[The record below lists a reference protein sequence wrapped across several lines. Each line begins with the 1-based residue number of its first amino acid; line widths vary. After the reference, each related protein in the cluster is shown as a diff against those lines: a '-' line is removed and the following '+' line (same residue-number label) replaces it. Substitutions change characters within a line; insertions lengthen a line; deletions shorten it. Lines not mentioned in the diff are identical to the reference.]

1 MQKQFDACF
10 RHHKRKYIR
19 DKQLQLDQLNTSDP
33 AEFWRQIK
41 KLGPRSSDGPP
52 LEVYDDE
59 GHITADINCVLD
71 TWANTYGKLY
81 VPYEDADNV
90 FDKEFYETKL
100 RELDMSDNDPTPDNP
115 ILNETIRLNEIQ
127 NSFLHAKNNKAVG
140 LDNLPYEVFK
150 NNESCIV
157 LAVLFNK
164 LFDTGVAPSV
174 WLRALIKP
182 IPKGSTSDP
191 RLPLQY
197 RGISL
202 LSPVGKLFSCII
214 NARISMYLETN
225 KLIVEEQNGFR
236 PKRSCEEHIFT
247 ISSLI
252 RTRNSLKESTFVT
265 FIDFEK
271 AFDKVDRRLML
282 LKLKYIGINGKMFNI
297 IKSLYDNN
305 TCAVML
311 KEFVTPWFNASTG
324 IRQGDSLSPTLFSIY
339 INDLAKVLKEKHKGV
354 KFGDH
359 NCCVLL
365 YADDIALLSETSEEL
380 QAMINTVHDWC
391 TKWRLKVNSNKSQVM
406 HFRPQSITKTTYD
419 FKFGGVSLSVVPHY
433 KYLGV
438 ILDEHLQ
445 FCTNARTLAAAGGRA
460 LGKIYAVHKKL
471 YGLGYSPFTQ
481 LFQSYVDPILTYAS
495 GVWSAKKFSF
505 PHAIQ
510 NRAIRMFL
518 GVHRFAPNLAINGDM
533 GCRSAYTK
541 RRICMLRLWNK
552 LCCMDNDRLCKK
564 VFDWDYDI
572 CKYNWT
578 RDVKK
583 YFPALTWITYLNPK
597 SPLILHTLLLN

>member
-1 MQKQFDACF
+1 M
-10 RHHKRKYIR
+10 
-19 DKQLQLDQLNTSDP
+19 
-33 AEFWRQIK
+33 
-41 KLGPRSSDGPP
+41 
-52 LEVYDDE
+52 
-59 GHITADINCVLD
+59 
-71 TWANTYGKLY
+71 
-81 VPYEDADNV
+81 
-90 FDKEFYETKL
+90 
-100 RELDMSDNDPTPDNP
+100 
-115 ILNETIRLNEIQ
+115 
-127 NSFLHAKNNKAVG
+127 
-140 LDNLPYEVFK
+140 
-150 NNESCIV
+150 
-157 LAVLFNK
+157 
-164 LFDTGVAPSV
+164 
-174 WLRALIKP
+174 
-182 IPKGSTSDP
+182 
-191 RLPLQY
+191 
-197 RGISL
+197 
-202 LSPVGKLFSCII
+202 GKLFSCII

-305 TCAVML
+305 TCVVML

-433 KYLGV
+433 KHLGV

-481 LFQSYVDPILTYAS
+481 LFQSYVDPILTYVS
-495 GVWSAKKFSF
+495 GVWGAKKFSF
-505 PHAIQ
+505 PDAIQ

-533 GCRSAYTK
+533 GWRSAYTK
-541 RRICMLRLWNK
+541 RRICILRLWNK
-552 LCCMDNDRLCKK
+552 LCCMDNDRLCKIRLGL
-564 VFDWDYDI
+564 W
-572 CKYNWT
+572 
-578 RDVKK
+578 
-583 YFPALTWITYLNPK
+583 YL
-597 SPLILHTLLLN
+597 